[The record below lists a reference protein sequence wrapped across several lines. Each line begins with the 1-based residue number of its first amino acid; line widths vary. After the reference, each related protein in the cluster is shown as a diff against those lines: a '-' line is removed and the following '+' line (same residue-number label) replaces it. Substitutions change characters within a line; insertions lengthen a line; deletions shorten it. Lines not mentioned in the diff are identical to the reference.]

1 MTFSGKI
8 FKRRGGVVWSKSC
21 FNNFSFYLGEGLFS
35 SYSIRSAYVFVMK
48 GVFTSKFG
56 SGDFCG

>member
-1 MTFSGKI
+1 M
-8 FKRRGGVVWSKSC
+8 VWSKSC

-56 SGDFCG
+56 SGGFCG